1 MGSWAAMT
9 IYWKANGER
18 DWYRERRE
26 RNERIQAEHRARID
40 SMPVDGELW
49 ARIFSLPVRA
59 FVFVLLL
66 PIRHG
71 YGKQYLWALFFLFF
85 VAPVLLLGG
94 AFLYAMWL
102 HPHAY
107 LAHWDAFAGTHPAA
121 ASWTWLVRDLSQWM
135 SEMK

>member
-1 MGSWAAMT
+1 MVEVSKP
-9 IYWKANGER
+9 IICYKPNGER
-18 DWYRERRE
+18 DYLEEDFQVRRAKLRSRLQQKSSPE
-26 RNERIQAEHRARID
+26 EI
-40 SMPVDGELW
+40 ELW
-49 ARIFSLPVRA
+49 GWIFSLPVRA

-66 PIRHG
+66 PFRHG
-71 YGKQYLWALFFLFF
+71 YGKQYLWTLFFLFL

-94 AFLYAMWL
+94 TFLYAMWL

>member
-1 MGSWAAMT
+1 MT
-9 IYWKANGER
+9 MYYKANGER
-18 DWYRERRE
+18 DWARELAEENDRIARE
-26 RNERIQAEHRARID
+26 NEEDYRARIQG
-40 SMPVDGELW
+40 STPEERELFW
-49 ARIFSLPVRA
+49 NIFSLPVRA

-66 PIRHG
+66 PFRHG
-71 YGKQYLWALFFLFF
+71 YGKQYLWTLFFLFF